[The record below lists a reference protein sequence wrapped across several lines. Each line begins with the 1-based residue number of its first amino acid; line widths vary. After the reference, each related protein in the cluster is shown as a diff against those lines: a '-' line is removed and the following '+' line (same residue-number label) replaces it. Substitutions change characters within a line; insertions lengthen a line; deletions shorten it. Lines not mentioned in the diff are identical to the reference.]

1 MEVARRVP
9 GRRAVVA
16 AVVGVLVVLPAMVA
30 GCSLTIPTDPDDT
43 LTQVTGGTLRVGV
56 SVNPPWT
63 DFPDGTGSDPTGSEV
78 ALVEEFA
85 GTLDAEVEWTA
96 GSEEALVGQLERGE
110 LDLVIGGLTARS
122 PWSEKAALTYRYT
135 AVTGAD
141 GQQELHVMAAP
152 MGENAFLVALER
164 FLLDQDLPR

>member
-1 MEVARRVP
+1 MGDSADAVTRGVR
-9 GRRAVVA
+9 VVA
-16 AVVGVLVVLPAMVA
+16 AAVVLVALLT
-30 GCSLTIPTDPDDT
+30 GCASVTIPTDPDDT

-78 ALVEEFA
+78 TLVEEFA
-85 GTLDAEVEWTA
+85 RTLDAEVEWTA
-96 GSEEALVGQLERGE
+96 GSEEGLVGQLERGE
-110 LDLVIGGLTARS
+110 LDLVIGGLTAQA

-135 AVTGAD
+135 VVTGPD
-141 GQQELHVMAAP
+141 GSQELHVMAVP

-164 FLLDQDLPR
+164 FLLVQDLPR